1 MVGILLNLN
10 GSRLRCARFPS
21 LSHEL
26 SREYSRVKP
35 DRFQQL
41 ITVSGWTVAL
51 WSADIKSSKD
61 ADLVTSRS
69 ILHRV
74 KVTQRLNVL
83 YSIS

>member
-1 MVGILLNLN
+1 MERGVKTA
-10 GSRLRCARFPS
+10 GSVTR
-21 LSHEL
+21 
-26 SREYSRVKP
+26 
-35 DRFQQL
+35 
-41 ITVSGWTVAL
+41 
-51 WSADIKSSKD
+51 IKSSKD